1 MLGRMIRLH
10 LAEAAGITVD
20 WTSRRNEPGALAFD
34 AESPRSLLDLARR
47 GGGYAYAIN
56 CIAVLKNAAELSGP
70 EGEAA
75 ANRIN
80 ALFPHQLAQ
89 SAAEIDCK
97 VIHVSTDAVFA
108 PESGTCRES
117 DIPHPADLYGRT
129 KLQGEPAA
137 SNVITLRCSIIGPN
151 PVKKTGLLEWVLAQP
166 SGGTVQGYEDQLW
179 GGVTTLQFAQLCR
192 RIFQE
197 DLFRPLSE
205 QSAVH
210 HFAPNTPVTKFELL
224 ELLGRRFRPDLCVKR
239 ARGGSVTRL
248 LESEGMLRELC
259 GTQRPMAIAIDELS
273 TYIDG
278 PKPGRA

>member
-1 MLGRMIRLH
+1 MLGRMIRLD

-117 DIPHPADLYGRT
+117 DTPSPADFYGRT
-129 KLQGEPAA
+129 KLRGEPAA
-137 SNVITLRCSIIGPN
+137 QNVITLRCSIIGPN
-151 PVKKTGLLEWVLAQP
+151 PVKRTGLLEWLLSQP
-166 SGGTVQGYEDQLW
+166 PGATVSGYEDQLW
-179 GGVTTLQFAQLCR
+179 AGVTTLQFAQLCR

-197 DLFRPLSE
+197 NLF
-205 QSAVH
+205 QSLRAQSPVH
-210 HFAPNTPVTKFELL
+210 HFAPNAPLTKFELL
-224 ELLGRRFRPDLCVKR
+224 ELLARRFRPDLRVER
-239 ARGGSVTRL
+239 SRGGSISRVL
-248 LESEGMLRELC
+248 QSEGLLREIC
-259 GTQRPMAIAIDELS
+259 GTLRPMAIAIDELS